1 MQIRDICK
9 RSIATCN
16 RGASALEIAQLM
28 RSSHVGHVIVV
39 DEVNGSPTPI
49 GIVTDRDLVLRVMAC
64 GADPTSS
71 RAEDLI
77 GGPLDTIL
85 ESEAVY
91 DAIWHMRRRG
101 VSRVPV
107 VDHLGR
113 LQGMLNKDDVTRF
126 LVNELSEAVVVA
138 PQEVRLAEATT

>member
-1 MQIRDICK
+1 
-9 RSIATCN
+9 
-16 RGASALEIAQLM
+16 M

-39 DEVNGSPTPI
+39 DEADGSPVPV

-64 GADPTSS
+64 GVEPKSL

-77 GGPLDTIL
+77 GGPLDTVL

-107 VDHLGR
+107 VDRHGR
-113 LQGMLNKDDVTRF
+113 LQGMLSKDDVTRF
-126 LVNELSEAVVVA
+126 LVNELSEAATVA
-138 PQEVRLAEATT
+138 PHEVRLAEGTT

>member
-39 DEVNGSPTPI
+39 DEVNGSPMPI

-64 GADPTSS
+64 GVEPKSLCAG
-71 RAEDLI
+71 DLI
-77 GGPLDTIL
+77 DGPLDTVL

-101 VSRVPV
+101 VSRMPV
-107 VDHLGR
+107 VDKLGR
-113 LQGMLNKDDVTRF
+113 LQGMLSKDDVTKF
-126 LVNELSEAVVVA
+126 LVNELSEAVAVA
-138 PQEVRLAEATT
+138 PHEVRLAEATT

>member
-9 RSIATCN
+9 RSIATCA

-39 DEVNGSPTPI
+39 DEADGSPVPV

-64 GADPTSS
+64 GVEPKSL

-77 GGPLDTIL
+77 GGPLDTVL

-107 VDHLGR
+107 VDRHGR
-113 LQGMLNKDDVTRF
+113 LQGMLSKDDVTRF
-126 LVNELSEAVVVA
+126 LVNELSEAATVA
-138 PQEVRLAEATT
+138 PHEVRLAEGTT